1 LEHIIAA
8 KAVGF
13 KEAMCPDFK
22 DYISNVIANSKKLAE
37 TLINRGFNL
46 VTGGTD
52 NHLILIDLRNKNI
65 TGKAAQDRLEDF
77 GIAVNKNTVPGET
90 EKPTITSGI
99 RIGTA
104 AITTRGMKEQEMVK
118 IGNYIADI
126 LSVSKDELE
135 NLNYIK
141 EEVRALLKDF
151 PIYG

>member
-1 LEHIIAA
+1 
-8 KAVGF
+8 
-13 KEAMCPDFK
+13 MQPNFK
-22 DYISNVIANSKKLAE
+22 DYISNVITNSKKLAE

-65 TGKAAQDRLEDF
+65 TGKTAQDRLEDF

-99 RIGTA
+99 RIGTP

-126 LSVSKDELE
+126 LSAPKDELE
-135 NLNYIK
+135 KLNYIK
-141 EEVRALLKDF
+141 EKVRALLKDF
-151 PIYG
+151 PIYE